1 MNAMVARLEGL
12 RVWMMV
18 LHWVEESGAKVVFS
32 LAPMKDE
39 KLVYMWALLK
49 ALMLA
54 WRMELVL
61 V

>member
-12 RVWMMV
+12 RVWTMV
-18 LHWVEESGAKVVFS
+18 LHWVVELGAKVVFS